1 MATEIEYT
9 RYIKKILTDSRI
21 SKANLEI
28 LKNYDSNGT
37 FQQVTVGT
45 KEQRLI
51 ILRQLALFV
60 NKDFKDMDKEDI
72 EKFFSSLGE
81 IASKT
86 WSTKGAFIKSF
97 FKWLYK
103 SDEYP
108 SNVKWIKTTVKNKN
122 HKLPSDLLTKNDI
135 KSMANKTGNLSD
147 KTFILVL
154 YESACRIGEILN
166 LKIKDV
172 SFDQYGSIIM
182 VDGKT
187 GMRRIR
193 LIESSPDLIKWINN
207 HPDKENRDTPLFIYL
222 SDKNRYKLFSKG
234 ISYNSATIIIKNVAK
249 RAGIKKRVH
258 PHLFR
263 HSRLTEL
270 AKILSESELK
280 KFAGW
285 TGGSTMAGIYVHLSG
300 ADIDKKMLEKYGL
313 LDKNDDPDK
322 DTLKPKECPKC
333 KEVNPNTAKFCYVC
347 CMLLDMKVTAKIEPQ
362 NDRDIEKKILKNK
375 GVKIESKEPQ
385 TDDVLSKGLIQF
397 IFKNHPEIVHEFLKN
412 NGMDDLYSKVV
423 NRIPEKN
430 KATALLM

>member
-1 MATEIEYT
+1 MVSDKRYA
-9 RYIKKILTDSRI
+9 RYIEKILADSRI
-21 SKANLEI
+21 SEANLEI
-28 LKNYDSNGT
+28 LKKYDSQGIL
-37 FQQVTVGT
+37 QQVTTGT
-45 KEQRLI
+45 RSQRLNT
-51 ILRQLALFV
+51 LRPLALFV
-60 NKDFKDMDKEDI
+60 NKNFKDMTKEDI
-72 EKFFSSLGE
+72 ENFFSSLG
-81 IASKT
+81 ILQNKT

-108 SNVKWIKTTVKNKN
+108 QNVKWIKTTVKNKN
-122 HKLPSDLLTKNDI
+122 YKLPSDLLTKDEI
-135 KSMANKTGNLSD
+135 KAMADMTGNLSD
-147 KTFILVL
+147 RAFILVL
-154 YESACRIGEILN
+154 YDSACRIDEILN

-172 SFDQYGSIIM
+172 SFDQYGSTIM

-193 LIESSPDLIKWINN
+193 LIESSPDLLKWINN
-207 HPDKENRDTPLFIYL
+207 HPKKQEREEPLFVYL

-234 ISYNSATIIIKNVAK
+234 ISYDNAKIVIRTVAK

-285 TGGSTMAGIYVHLSG
+285 TGSSTMAGIYIHLSG

-333 KEVNPNTAKFCYVC
+333 KEINPNTAKFCYVC
-347 CMLLDMKVTAKIEPQ
+347 GMLLDLKATAEIEP
-362 NDRDIEKKILKNK
+362 
-375 GVKIESKEPQ
+375 KEPKA
-385 TDDVLSKGLIQF
+385 DDVLSKGLLQF
-397 IFKNHPEIVHEFLKN
+397 IIKNHPEIVHEFLKD
-412 NGMDDLYSKVV
+412 NGMGDLNSVV
-423 NRIPEKN
+423 TLRIPDKS
-430 KATALLM
+430 KATALIM

>member
-1 MATEIEYT
+1 MVSDKRYA
-9 RYIKKILTDSRI
+9 RYIEKILADSRI
-21 SKANLEI
+21 SKDNLEI
-28 LKNYDSNGT
+28 LKKYDSQGIL
-37 FQQVTVGT
+37 QQVTTGT
-45 KEQRLI
+45 RQQRLI
-51 ILRQLALFV
+51 TLKQLALFAK
-60 NKDFKDMDKEDI
+60 KDFKALTKEDI
-72 EKFFSSLGE
+72 ENFFSSLG
-81 IASKT
+81 ILQNKT

-108 SNVKWIKTTVKNKN
+108 QNVKWIKTTVKNKN
-122 HKLPSDLLTKNDI
+122 YKLPSDLLTKDEI
-135 KSMANKTGNLSD
+135 KAMADMTGNLSD
-147 KTFILVL
+147 RAFILVL
-154 YESACRIGEILN
+154 YDSACRIDEILN

-172 SFDQYGSIIM
+172 SFDQYGSTIM

-193 LIESSPDLIKWINN
+193 LIESSPDLLKWINN
-207 HPDKENRDTPLFIYL
+207 HPKKQEREEPLFVYL

-234 ISYNSATIIIKNVAK
+234 ISYDNAKIVIRTVAK

-285 TGGSTMAGIYVHLSG
+285 TGSSTMAGIYIHLSG

-333 KEVNPNTAKFCYVC
+333 KEINPNTAKFCYVC
-347 CMLLDMKVTAKIEPQ
+347 GMLLDLKATAEIEP
-362 NDRDIEKKILKNK
+362 
-375 GVKIESKEPQ
+375 KEPKA
-385 TDDVLSKGLIQF
+385 DDVLSKGLLQF
-397 IFKNHPEIVHEFLKN
+397 IIKNHPEIVHEFLKD
-412 NGMDDLYSKVV
+412 NGMGDLNSVV
-423 NRIPEKN
+423 TLRIPDKS
-430 KATALLM
+430 KATA

>member
-1 MATEIEYT
+1 MVSDKRYA
-9 RYIKKILTDSRI
+9 RYIEKILADSRI
-21 SKANLEI
+21 SEANLEI
-28 LKNYDSNGT
+28 LKKYDSQGIL
-37 FQQVTVGT
+37 QQVTTGT
-45 KEQRLI
+45 RQQRLI
-51 ILRQLALFV
+51 TLRQLALFTK
-60 NKDFKDMDKEDI
+60 KDFKALTKEDI
-72 EKFFSSLGE
+72 ENFFSSLG
-81 IASKT
+81 ILQNKT

-108 SNVKWIKTTVKNKN
+108 QNVKWIKTTVKNKN
-122 HKLPSDLLTKNDI
+122 YKLPSDLLTKDEI
-135 KSMANKTGNLSD
+135 KAMADMTGNLSD
-147 KTFILVL
+147 RAFILVL
-154 YESACRIGEILN
+154 YDSACRIDEILN

-172 SFDQYGSIIM
+172 SFDQYGSTIM
-182 VDGKT
+182 VNGKT

-193 LIESSPDLIKWINN
+193 LIESSPDLLKWINN
-207 HPDKENRDTPLFIYL
+207 HPKKQEREEPLFVYL

-234 ISYNSATIIIKNVAK
+234 ISYDNAKIIIRTVAK

-285 TGGSTMAGIYVHLSG
+285 TGSSTMAGIYVHLSG

-333 KEVNPNTAKFCYVC
+333 KEINPNTARFCYVC
-347 CMLLDMKVTAKIEPQ
+347 GMLLDLKATAEIEP
-362 NDRDIEKKILKNK
+362 
-375 GVKIESKEPQ
+375 KEPKA
-385 TDDVLSKGLIQF
+385 DDVLSKGLLQF
-397 IFKNHPEIVHEFLKN
+397 IIKNHPEIVHEFLKD
-412 NGMDDLYSKVV
+412 NGMGDLNSVV
-423 NRIPEKN
+423 TLRIPDKS
-430 KATALLM
+430 KATALLI